1 MSSEHTPLGI
11 ERRLLRLG
19 FTELL
24 LGGVIVL
31 MITLGGIAMAF
42 YVLPGEHLEIPEL
55 QPVIRV
61 VEESNF
67 PVGSSRVR
75 NWADEIILVVRPDSL
90 RYFALQGVSP
100 VDGCIV
106 RWDSE
111 ASRVYSPCRYAVYDL
126 RGDVVAGLSNQ
137 ALKRYEVSVRDGVV
151 YVSRGLQ

>member
-31 MITLGGIAMAF
+31 MITLAGIAMAF

-126 RGDVVAGLSNQ
+126 RGI
-137 ALKRYEVSVRDGVV
+137 
-151 YVSRGLQ
+151 